1 MLTAGQIN
9 VDKINLISY
18 GFPTFGWTKDGISA
32 YRINYSINNN
42 TGEES
47 VSVNNNQFVRYD
59 QHGLYLTKN
68 GTKAFS
74 DNNGLS
80 WWEGKT
86 WKERLD
92 IIENPDNKPQVNHID
107 GNKQNNTIN
116 NLEWVTAKE
125 NQNHATKLG
134 LRKNMPKGKK
144 HCYYG
149 KFGADSH
156 SAKQVIRRNPKT
168 GETKLYKAKVL
179 AKYEGF
185 DVTSISKCCHG
196 KLKTHKGYEWY
207 FANDSDK
214 DIV

>member
-1 MLTAGQIN
+1 MEIWKDINGYEGYYQISNQGN
-9 VDKINLISY
+9 VRSIDR
-18 GFPTFGWTKDGISA
+18 FDGVHDRKGTIIKPSLKQNG
-32 YRINYSINNN
+32 YLQ
-42 TGEES
+42 
-47 VSVNNNQFVRYD
+47 V
-59 QHGLYLTKN
+59 GLRMHSKRKWI
-68 GTKAFS
+68 GVH
-74 DNNGLS
+74 
-80 WWEGKT
+80 
-86 WKERLD
+86 RLVA
-92 IIENPDNKPQVNHID
+92 IHFIENPNNKPQVNHID

-134 LRKNMPKGKK
+134 LRKNIPKGEN

-168 GETKLYKAKVL
+168 GETKLYKAKIL

>member
-1 MLTAGQIN
+1 MEIWKDINGYEGYYQISNQGN
-9 VDKINLISY
+9 VRSIDR
-18 GFPTFGWTKDGISA
+18 FDGVHDRKGTIIKPSLKQNG
-32 YRINYSINNN
+32 YLQ
-42 TGEES
+42 
-47 VSVNNNQFVRYD
+47 V
-59 QHGLYLTKN
+59 GLRMHSKRKWI
-68 GTKAFS
+68 GVH
-74 DNNGLS
+74 
-80 WWEGKT
+80 
-86 WKERLD
+86 RLVA
-92 IIENPDNKPQVNHID
+92 IHFIENPDNKPQVNHID

-134 LRKNMPKGKK
+134 LRKNVPKGEK
-144 HCYYG
+144 HCCYG
-149 KFGADSH
+149 KFGANSH